1 MPTVIEYQWQPAL
14 SVKLFGCNCI
24 QGGTVCLSAWM
35 PRQVIIIKVQT
46 AKPPLLVK
54 KLPKIKIRP
63 PPKNKK
69 KPLTFFN
76 NIILSRFSETTNLN
90 FSMEYLDNDIDK
102 NYQFGGRFHVKMC
115 TFWKLQIFLKS
126 ANHLCCA
133 YSFLWC
139 ELQSSWVGVN
149 DLRLA
154 ALFELLGDFFLDF
167 FVIFVGFFCDFF
179 GFLGASSLVELEW
192 MIYDWLRLNNMS
204 VNSCNCP
211 DHAYYNAFYFRWQW
225 QWQWQWQWRW

>member
-1 MPTVIEYQWQPAL
+1 MTARSVSETFWMQLDPGWHRL
-14 SVKLFGCNCI
+14 SL
-24 QGGTVCLSAWM
+24 CLNA
-35 PRQVIIIKVQT
+35 QAGDYNKVQT

-115 TFWKLQIFLKS
+115 TF
-126 ANHLCCA
+126 
-133 YSFLWC
+133 
-139 ELQSSWVGVN
+139 
-149 DLRLA
+149 
-154 ALFELLGDFFLDF
+154 
-167 FVIFVGFFCDFF
+167 
-179 GFLGASSLVELEW
+179 
-192 MIYDWLRLNNMS
+192 
-204 VNSCNCP
+204 
-211 DHAYYNAFYFRWQW
+211 
-225 QWQWQWQWRW
+225 